1 MKNPH
6 DMSLIEKVDWTNR
19 WKIYCCSIFSFVI
32 FPDLWKNERGDLE
45 QYVFISRNYRFIVLL
60 PGFDSFKLYLIKQKN
75 PQNKLLIFVLYV

>member
-6 DMSLIEKVDWTNR
+6 DMSLSEKVDWTNR
-19 WKIYCCSIFSFVI
+19 WKIYCCSTFSFVI

-60 PGFDSFKLYLIKQKN
+60 PGFDSFKLYLIKQKILKIN
-75 PQNKLLIFVLYV
+75 Y